1 MAAASE
7 WRRDGRG
14 GDNQV
19 IFCNDLTGVVHS
31 AVSSQNLNEEQ
42 PGVSPVNIRAFHF
55 LSRLT
60 SRPAFS

>member
-1 MAAASE
+1 MGGA
-7 WRRDGRG
+7 G

-31 AVSSQNLNEEQ
+31 AVSSLNSNEER

-55 LSRLT
+55 LSRLA
-60 SRPAFS
+60 SGPAFS

>member
-1 MAAASE
+1 MGGA
-7 WRRDGRG
+7 G

-31 AVSSQNLNEEQ
+31 AVGSLNSNEER

-55 LSRLT
+55 LSR
-60 SRPAFS
+60 